1 MAEHGR
7 KSYPKREA
15 FYAVS
20 LGRGLLNSGDVADIG
35 DKAALLI
42 LYVALKEDQFHY
54 RGWVNFWNKQLQELL
69 GIKSRDKFIQI
80 RKRAIEA
87 GWLLYERENDRRP
100 GYYMTQNPYDAPP
113 SGDTNGGASRGAS
126 GDTNGGASGDTSIP
140 LNPNTFKPNKPSKPT
155 GSLSGFVG
163 PTIKEVRQYAQK
175 WSSTKEGKKLA
186 ASPLECVAMFHDH
199 YQAQGWVTNNG
210 KAIADWKASFRVW
223 VRRERTDKPR
233 RSEMRERLDL

>member
-54 RGWVNFWNKQLQELL
+54 RGWVNFWNSQLQQLL
-69 GIKSRDKFIQI
+69 GVKSRDKFNEI

-100 GYYMTQNPYDAPP
+100 GYYMTQNPCDAPP
-113 SGDTNGGASRGAS
+113 SGDTK
-126 GDTNGGASGDTSIP
+126 GGASGDTSIP
-140 LNPNTFKPNKPSKPT
+140 LNPNTSKPNKPSKPT
-155 GSLSGFVG
+155 GSLAGFVG
-163 PTIKEVRQYAQK
+163 PTIEEVRQYAQK
-175 WSSTKEGKKLA
+175 WSGTEEGKKLV
-186 ASPLECVAMFHDH
+186 ASPLDCVEMFHDY

-210 KAIADWKASFRVW
+210 KEIADWEALFRNW
-223 VRRERTDKPR
+223 VRRQRPDKPR